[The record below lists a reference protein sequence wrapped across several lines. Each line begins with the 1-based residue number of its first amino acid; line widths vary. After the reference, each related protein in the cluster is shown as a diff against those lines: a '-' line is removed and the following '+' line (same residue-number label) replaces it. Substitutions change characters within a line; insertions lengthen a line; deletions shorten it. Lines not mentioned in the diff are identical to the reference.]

1 MSGTVIT
8 IIVVAVI
15 VVVILAVAGTFLGSR
30 RQSQRQEEAR
40 EEYGPEYERA
50 VEEQGS
56 ERKAEKD
63 LRQRREQ
70 VESDVQPLSDES
82 RSRYAERW
90 DEVERTFVDDPVA
103 SLQEADQVV
112 RDILEERNFPTDSRD
127 EAARG
132 VGVMHSDVVED
143 YREAQRTHQAAAK
156 EEAGGSTSS
165 DVGREEGREQEE
177 GGADSE
183 RMRQAIQKYRSVYE
197 RLTVGD

>member
-8 IIVVAVI
+8 IIVVAVV
-15 VVVILAVAGTFLGSR
+15 VVVILAAAGTFLGSR

-63 LRQRREQ
+63 LRRRREQ

-82 RSRYAERW
+82 RSRYSEQW
-90 DEVERTFVDDPVA
+90 DEVERSFVDDPVA
-103 SLQEADQVV
+103 SLEEADGVV

-143 YREAQRTHQAAAK
+143 YREAQRTHQAATK
-156 EEAGGSTSS
+156 EAEQRSS
-165 DVGREEGREQEE
+165 ENGETEE

-183 RMRQAIQKYRSVYE
+183 TMRQAIQRYRSVYE
-197 RLTVGD
+197 RLTARD